1 MARIEKIKIQNFKS
15 HKKYSLNLEKNLKH
29 IIVYGKN
36 GIGKTNLLDSF
47 TFFSNTKGLRGS
59 SLSEIYPVEETNK
72 LNTKVQILLTSK
84 NDLYNFSYEIICD
97 ENKLKKI
104 VSLDNKNTSIQEIKN
119 YINFVWLSP
128 YMDKIMYEGQTL
140 KRNFIDNMISQNE
153 KCLSKSI
160 ITFKKYA
167 QERLEIL
174 KKSKDRKWLDIIEGK
189 IAEKIYEVFN
199 IRRVYAEEINRLIN
213 IKLNKF
219 RAVQIEFENDLYSKT
234 NDTVSVLN
242 LFIKKL
248 KELRHL
254 DEVSKR
260 TNFGINSDQVIF
272 VDKKNNLNTDICST
286 GEQKSCLLTI
296 ILANCWKLKNNNND
310 FILLLDEATSH
321 IDELNFEKLFN
332 EVDKFDTQI
341 WYTGIN
347 KKMFQVIENKGF
359 FIHLD

>member
-1 MARIEKIKIQNFKS
+1 MN
-15 HKKYSLNLEKNLKH
+15 
-29 IIVYGKN
+29 
-36 GIGKTNLLDSF
+36 
-47 TFFSNTKGLRGS
+47 
-59 SLSEIYPVEETNK
+59 EETNK

-140 KRNFIDNMISQNE
+140 KRKFIDKMISQND
-153 KCLSKSI
+153 KCFSKSI

-234 NDTVSVLN
+234 NDKVSVLN